1 MQKLINYALDR
12 ENNVCSLMIVKDGRA
27 LFSLDTDTRRPVY
40 SATKSVLSVGIGL
53 LSAEGKIDKSA
64 PLAKYLTAQQLG
76 SIPKNKLEGFERLPI
91 TRFLTMSLKGYPF
104 RPEGK
109 SGWIEQALS
118 ANIDYA
124 QPPAFSYSNFP
135 ALLVGIAAQNAADE
149 LLDDFLD
156 SKLFSRLGI
165 SRPVFS
171 HTPEG
176 YFYGASGMQL
186 SCKELYLIGDYLLKN
201 AHEDGYLSS
210 AVSKQISADNEGYGY
225 FFWVR
230 DNCFYISGKWGQKC
244 IISPKNNAVITY
256 LCDKK
261 DGDSELF
268 VLAAACA
275 RGL

>member
-1 MQKLINYALDR
+1 MQKLIDYALDK
-12 ENNVCSLMIVKDGRA
+12 ENRVCSLMIVKDGRA
-27 LFSLDTDTRRPVY
+27 LFSLDTDTRRPIY

-53 LSAEGKIDKSA
+53 LSAEGKIDKAA

-76 SIPKNKLEGFERLPI
+76 FIPKNKRESFERLPI

-104 RPEGK
+104 RPEGE
-109 SGWIEQALS
+109 SGWIEQALC

-149 LLDDFLD
+149 LLDDYLD

-176 YFYGASGMQL
+176 YFYGASGMQH
-186 SCKELYLIGDYLLKN
+186 SCGELYLIGDYLLKN
-201 AHEDGYLSS
+201 ARDSGYLSA
-210 AVSKQISADNEGYGY
+210 AVSKQISADGEGYGF

-230 DNCFYISGKWGQKC
+230 DSCFYISGKWGQKC
-244 IISPKNNAVITY
+244 IVFPEKRSVITY
-256 LCDKK
+256 LCDRKE
-261 DGDSELF
+261 GDRELLS
-268 VLAAACA
+268 LALDCVI
-275 RGL
+275 